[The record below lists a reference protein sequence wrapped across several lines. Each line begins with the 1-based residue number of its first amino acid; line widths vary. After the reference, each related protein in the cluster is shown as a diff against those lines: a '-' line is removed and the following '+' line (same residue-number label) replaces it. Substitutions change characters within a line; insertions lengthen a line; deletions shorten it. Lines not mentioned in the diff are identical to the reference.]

1 MNLMFLFKTK
11 LTLTIDFLNQ
21 IKTLGAL
28 KLFSKVLF

>member
-21 IKTLGAL
+21 IKTLVA
-28 KLFSKVLF
+28 

>member
-21 IKTLGAL
+21 IKTLGA
-28 KLFSKVLF
+28 